1 MPFRLVSWRASQ
13 LTLCRSNFTGA
24 QPNTHQF
31 DEFYIK
37 TPRCNLVIAKLTK
50 NTFALAVLPPGESE
64 LNCCRINLATAREDF
79 MKFDGLANKG
89 EQAEKSLAMRNRLQN
104 QQEQEQGQGQG
115 AQETE

>member
-1 MPFRLVSWRASQ
+1 MHP
-13 LTLCRSNFTGA
+13 SNFTGA

-79 MKFDGLANKG
+79 MKFDELAKE
-89 EQAEKSLAMRNRLQN
+89 EQAEKSLAMRSRLQN
-104 QQEQEQGQGQG
+104 HQEQEEGHGQGQG
-115 AQETE
+115 TQEAE